1 MREILIKA
9 FKRHIKE
16 TLPLIE
22 QLTEVNIMS
31 KPCPECKEI
40 GEVILHMVR
49 STEFYMNGIT
59 TNQWKSLNYSLDQYD
74 SAEAIID
81 LATDVFKRLEVYTR
95 MISIGDLGRTV
106 KPFDRSATIGELL
119 LEMIEHS
126 IHHRGQLTVY
136 YRFLGIKP
144 KSISYI
150 I

>member
-1 MREILIKA
+1 MHEILIEA
-9 FKRHIKE
+9 FKRHLKE

-59 TNQWKSLNYSLDQYD
+59 TNQWESLNYSLDQYD

-81 LATDVFKRLEVYTR
+81 LATDVFKRLQVYTR
-95 MISIGDLGRTV
+95 MISIGDLGRKV
-106 KPFDRSATIGELL
+106 KPFDQSVTIAELL

-136 YRFLGIKP
+136 YRVLGIKP
-144 KSISYI
+144 KTISYI